1 MTGVKAGRA
10 DRWVNGVASLTTQE
24 IHCGDQDVNIQTSTI
39 QVPVGASGTL
49 PSLDPP
55 DYGYHTTISYLIHV
69 PKVPYMRLWIDD
81 VEPSCQN
88 RSTRR
93 QERDRHELVHVPYFI
108 HCPLPHCAWRGNR
121 ADLFKKHWQQEDH
134 RSYHE
139 YYGRTPEQGHIETF
153 DPWVILKQII
163 NGAISLREGEDQAI
177 VSVQVKAYEL
187 QKSSMWLDPWGRN
200 KRHLMGQTREQVRV
214 GDSQRHTRQFGLGL
228 PRPLHVSVITFA
240 TSLHTHTRSVSLPP
254 LPSPISLFIHPSP
267 ITSRRTPT
275 RIAS

>member
-1 MTGVKAGRA
+1 M
-10 DRWVNGVASLTTQE
+10 NNN
-24 IHCGDQDVNIQTSTI
+24 C
-39 QVPVGASGTL
+39 PV
-49 PSLDPP
+49 
-55 DYGYHTTISYLIHV
+55 HSYLFQHTSGEN
-69 PKVPYMRLWIDD
+69 PFANFFCQCSASHQL
-81 VEPSCQN
+81 VEQWANTEDLVYTQLQPNLPPPSYSIQSAITPPITATRIRWQCHICLE
-88 RSTRR
+88 SFHRR

-163 NGAISLREGEDQAI
+163 NGAISLHEGEDQAI

-214 GDSQRHTRQFGLGL
+214 RWAH
-228 PRPLHVSVITFA
+228 
-240 TSLHTHTRSVSLPP
+240 PP
-254 LPSPISLFIHPSP
+254 IR
-267 ITSRRTPT
+267 TRTPT
-275 RIAS
+275 TVAHPRHHLRHLSPHTHPLCLSPSAPVAHFFVHSPVTHHIATDADADRLIIDH